1 MVATPRSL
9 ALDIWM
15 NGLYVGVWER
25 SKGAADRLTYDTGW
39 IQSKTGRPLS
49 LSLPFGHAR
58 GHGDDM
64 QTLRGDKVAAYFEN
78 LIPDNE
84 RILQR
89 LRDRYGARSTAPF
102 DLLATIGRDCV
113 GAIQLLPAGADP
125 GDIRRIETTSLNEA
139 GVANVLR
146 NTTVSRLPGDMP
158 DNDAFRLSI
167 AGAQEK
173 TALLRHRG
181 RWCIPHGATP
191 STHIFKLPLGLV
203 GNVQADMRMS
213 VELEWLCMELVRE
226 YGLPVAHVEI
236 GRFEDQKAL
245 IVERFDRARA
255 RDGHYWLRIP
265 QEDFCQVTG
274 LPPNR
279 KHESDGGP
287 GIRRIMD
294 ILRGSESADTD
305 RDNFF
310 RTQLLFWI
318 MGATDGHA
326 KNFSLTL
333 LPGGRYRRTPLYDI
347 LSTWPIQGR
356 GANRMDPRKAR
367 LAMAVEGNNRHYP
380 IHDIHRW
387 HWVAMAESLGLGD
400 RVAAM
405 IEALIEQTPRTLDA
419 VSKRLP
425 EDFPAGL
432 FDSVADGITAAVKR
446 LAREPDHR
454 SIEPTRKR

>member
-1 MVATPRSL
+1 MASRL

-15 NGLYVGVWER
+15 NGRFVGTWER
-25 SKGAADRLTYDTGW
+25 PRTAADRLTYDADW
-39 IQSKTGRPLS
+39 IQSAEGRPLS
-49 LSLPFGHAR
+49 LSLPFGPAS
-58 GHGDDM
+58 GGK
-64 QTLRGDKVAAYFEN
+64 QSLRGDRVAAYFEN

-102 DLLATIGRDCV
+102 DLLAAIGRDCV
-113 GAIQLLPAGADP
+113 GAVQLLPAGTEP
-125 GDIRRIETTSLNEA
+125 GDIRHIEATLLDEA

-146 NTTVSRLPGDMP
+146 HATMLRQPGEPP
-158 DNDAFRLSI
+158 DDDAFRLSI

-181 RWCIPHGATP
+181 RWCIPHGTTP

-226 YGLPVAHVEI
+226 YGLSTAHVEI

-245 IVERFDRARA
+245 IVERFDRVRA
-255 RDGHYWLRIP
+255 RDGNHWLRIP

-279 KHESDGGP
+279 KYESDGGP

-294 ILRGSESADTD
+294 ILRGSENADAD
-305 RDNFF
+305 RENFF

-318 MGATDGHA
+318 MAATDGHA

-333 LPGGRYRRTPLYDI
+333 LAGGRYRRTPLYDI

-356 GANRMDPRKAR
+356 GANRMEPRKAR
-367 LAMAVEGNNRHYP
+367 LAMAVEGGNRHYL

-387 HWVAMAESLGLGD
+387 HWVGMAERLGLAD
-400 RVAAM
+400 RAVALV
-405 IEALIEQTPRTLDA
+405 EDLIERTPRVLDA
-419 VSKRLP
+419 VAKRLP
-425 EDFPAGL
+425 EDFPAAL
-432 FDSVADGITAAVKR
+432 FDSVANGMTAAVKR

-454 SIEPTRKR
+454 SAAARGKP

>member
-1 MVATPRSL
+1 MVATPRSP
-9 ALDIWM
+9 ALGIWM
-15 NGLYVGVWER
+15 NGLYVGTWER
-25 SKGAADRLTYDTGW
+25 PKGTADRLTYDVRW
-39 IQSKTGRPLS
+39 IQSDTGRPLS
-49 LSLPFGHAR
+49 LSLPFGHAHR
-58 GHGDDM
+58 GDGA

-89 LRDRYGARSTAPF
+89 LRDRYGARSTTPF
-102 DLLATIGRDCV
+102 DLLAAIGRDCV
-113 GAIQLLPAGADP
+113 GAIQLLPAGTEP
-125 GDIRRIETTSLNEA
+125 GDIRHIEATSLNEA

-146 NTTVSRLPGDMP
+146 NTTLSRHLGEAP
-158 DNDAFRLSI
+158 DDDAFRLSI

-245 IVERFDRARA
+245 IVERFDRVRA

-279 KHESDGGP
+279 KYESDGGP

-294 ILRGSESADTD
+294 ILRGSENADAD
-305 RDNFF
+305 RENFF

-326 KNFSLTL
+326 KNFSLAL

-347 LSTWPIQGR
+347 LSTSPIHGR
-356 GANRMDPRKAR
+356 GAKRMDPHKAR
-367 LAMAVEGNNRHYP
+367 LAMAVESGNRHYL

-387 HWVAMAESLGLGD
+387 HWVGMAESLGLAD
-400 RVAAM
+400 RVAAV
-405 IEALIEQTPRTLDA
+405 IEDLIERTPRALDA
-419 VSKRLP
+419 LAKRLP
-425 EDFPAGL
+425 EDFPTEL
-432 FDSVADGITAAVKR
+432 FDTVANGMTAAVKR
-446 LAREPDHR
+446 LAREPDRR
-454 SIEPTRKR
+454 SVASVRKR

>member
-1 MVATPRSL
+1 MVATTRSL
-9 ALDIWM
+9 ALDLWM
-15 NGLYVGVWER
+15 NGLYVGTWER
-25 SKGAADRLTYDTGW
+25 PKGAADRLTYDTGW
-39 IQSKTGRPLS
+39 IRSAEGRPLS
-49 LSLPFGHAR
+49 LSLPFGQ
-58 GHGDDM
+58 GDGV
-64 QTLRGDKVAAYFEN
+64 QPLRGDKVAAYFEN

-102 DLLATIGRDCV
+102 DLLAAIGRDCV
-113 GAIQLLPAGADP
+113 GAVQLLPAGTEP
-125 GDIRRIETTSLNEA
+125 GDIRRIEATSLNEA

-146 NTTVSRLPGDMP
+146 NTTMTRQLGETPAD
-158 DNDAFRLSI
+158 DAFRLSI

-203 GNVQADMRMS
+203 GNVQADMHMS
-213 VELEWLCMELVRE
+213 VELEWLCMELMRE

-245 IVERFDRARA
+245 VVERFDRVRA
-255 RDGHYWLRIP
+255 RDGNHWLRIP

-279 KHESDGGP
+279 KYESGGGP
-287 GIRRIMD
+287 GIRRIME
-294 ILRGSESADTD
+294 ILRGSEKADTD
-305 RDNFF
+305 RDDFF
-310 RTQLLFWI
+310 KTQLLFWI

-367 LAMAVEGNNRHYP
+367 LAMALEGSNRHHL

-400 RVAAM
+400 RISAI
-405 IEALIEQTPRTLDA
+405 IEGLIERTPRALDA
-419 VSKRLP
+419 LAKRLP
-425 EDFPAGL
+425 EDFPAAL
-432 FDSVADGITAAVKR
+432 FDSVATGVTAAVKR
-446 LAREPDHR
+446 LTSEPNRR
-454 SIEPTRKR
+454 STASPGKR

>member
-1 MVATPRSL
+1 
-9 ALDIWM
+9 M

-25 SKGAADRLTYDTGW
+25 PKGAADRLTYDTGW
-39 IQSKTGRPLS
+39 IQSATGRPLS

-58 GHGDDM
+58 GRGDDM
-64 QTLRGDKVAAYFEN
+64 QTLHGDKVAAYFEN

-102 DLLATIGRDCV
+102 DLLAAIGRDCV
-113 GAIQLLPAGADP
+113 GAIQLLPAGTDP
-125 GDIRRIETTSLNEA
+125 GDIRRIEATSLNET

-146 NTTVSRLPGDMP
+146 NTTLSRHPGEALD
-158 DNDAFRLSI
+158 DDAFRLSI

-226 YGLPVAHVEI
+226 YDLPVAHVEI

-245 IVERFDRARA
+245 IVERFDRTRA
-255 RDGHYWLRIP
+255 RDGKYWLRIP

-279 KHESDGGP
+279 KYESDGGP
-287 GIRRIMD
+287 GIRRIME
-294 ILRGSESADTD
+294 ILRGSENADTD
-305 RDNFF
+305 RENFF
-310 RTQLLFWI
+310 KTQLLFWI

-326 KNFSLTL
+326 KNFSLVL

-367 LAMAVEGNNRHYP
+367 LAMAVEGGNRHYL

-387 HWVAMAESLGLGD
+387 HWIGMAESLGLGD
-400 RVAAM
+400 RAAAM
-405 IEALIEQTPRTLDA
+405 IEDLIERTPRALDA
-419 VSKRLP
+419 LTKRLP
-425 EDFPAGL
+425 EDFPAAL
-432 FDSVADGITAAVKR
+432 FDNVANGMTAAIKQLAKEPDRRSVASVK
-446 LAREPDHR
+446 
-454 SIEPTRKR
+454 KR

>member
-1 MVATPRSL
+1 MVTTTRPL

-15 NGLYVGVWER
+15 NGEYVGVWER
-25 SKGAADRLTYDTGW
+25 PRGAADRLTYDTGW
-39 IQSKTGRPLS
+39 MQSSAGRPLS
-49 LSLPFGHAR
+49 LSLPFGHVH
-58 GHGDDM
+58 GHDV
-64 QTLRGDKVAAYFEN
+64 QAVRGDKVAAYFEN

-89 LRDRYGARSTAPF
+89 LRDRYSARSTAPF
-102 DLLATIGRDCV
+102 DLLAAIGRDCV
-113 GAIQLLPAGADP
+113 GAVQLLPAGAEP
-125 GDIRRIETTSLNEA
+125 GDIRRIDATSLSEA
-139 GVANVLR
+139 AVADILR
-146 NTTVSRLPGDMP
+146 NTTVSRYPGEVP
-158 DNDAFRLSI
+158 DDDAFRLSI

-181 RWCIPHGATP
+181 RWCVPHGATP

-245 IVERFDRARA
+245 VVERFDRTPA
-255 RDGHYWLRIP
+255 RDGKYWLRIP

-279 KHESDGGP
+279 KYESDGGP

-294 ILRGSESADTD
+294 ILRGSEDADTD
-305 RDNFF
+305 RENFF

-326 KNFSLTL
+326 KNYSLTL
-333 LPGGRYRRTPLYDI
+333 LPGGRYRRTPLYDV

-367 LAMAVEGNNRHYP
+367 LAMAVEGDNRHCR

-387 HWVAMAESLGLGD
+387 HWVGMAQSLGLAD
-400 RVAAM
+400 RATAM
-405 IEALIEQTPRTLDA
+405 IEELIERTPRALEA
-419 VSKRLP
+419 LARRLP
-425 EDFPAGL
+425 EEFPHTL
-432 FDSVADGITAAVKR
+432 FDSVANGMMAAVKK
-446 LAREPDHR
+446 LTREPDFR
-454 SIEPTRKR
+454 SAAAIGKH

>member
-1 MVATPRSL
+1 MVAGSR
-9 ALDIWM
+9 AQVLDLWM
-15 NGLYVGVWER
+15 NGIYVGTWER
-25 SKGAADRLTYDTGW
+25 PRGAAHRLTYAPGW
-39 IQSKTGRPLS
+39 IRSKAGRPLS
-49 LSLPFGHAR
+49 LSLPFGHAD
-58 GHGDDM
+58 GHGGM
-64 QTLRGDKVAAYFEN
+64 TLRGDKVAAYFEN

-89 LRDRYGARSTAPF
+89 LRDRHGVRSTAAF
-102 DLLATIGRDCV
+102 DLLAALGRDCA
-113 GAIQLLPAGADP
+113 GAIQLLPAGTDP
-125 GDIRRIETTSLNEA
+125 GDIHHIEATSLDEA
-139 GVANVLR
+139 GVAAVLR
-146 NTTVSRLPGDMP
+146 NTTVARPLGKTP
-158 DNDAFRLSI
+158 DDDAFRLSI

-213 VELEWLCMELVRE
+213 VELEWLCMELARE
-226 YGLPVAHVEI
+226 YGLPTAHVEI

-245 IVERFDRARA
+245 IVERFDRVRA

-265 QEDFCQVTG
+265 QEDFCQAAG
-274 LPPNR
+274 LPPSR
-279 KHESDGGP
+279 KYESDGGP

-294 ILRGSESADTD
+294 ILRGSEHATTD
-305 RDNFF
+305 RENFF
-310 RTQLLFWI
+310 LAQLLFWI

-333 LPGGRYRRTPLYDI
+333 LPGGRYRSTPFYDI

-367 LAMAVEGNNRHYP
+367 LAMAVEGANRHYL

-387 HWVAMAESLGLGD
+387 HWVGMAESLGLAGH
-400 RVAAM
+400 AEAM
-405 IEALIEQTPRTLDA
+405 IEDLIERIPHALEA
-419 VSKRLP
+419 LAKRLP
-425 EDFPAGL
+425 EGFPAEL
-432 FDSVADGITAAVKR
+432 FERVANGMTTAARQLAQEPNRRPVK
-446 LAREPDHR
+446 
-454 SIEPTRKR
+454 SG

>member
-1 MVATPRSL
+1 MARVL

-15 NGLYVGVWER
+15 NGLFVGTWER
-25 SKGAADRLTYDTGW
+25 PKGAADRLTYDTDW
-39 IQSKTGRPLS
+39 IQSAAGRPLS
-49 LSLPFGHAR
+49 LSLPFDRAR
-58 GHGDDM
+58 GHRDEK

-89 LRDRYGARSTAPF
+89 LRDRYGARSTASF
-102 DLLATIGRDCV
+102 DLLAAVGRDCA
-113 GAIQLLPAGADP
+113 GAIQLLPAGTEP
-125 GDIRRIETTSLNEA
+125 GDIRRIEATSLNEA

-146 NTTVSRLPGDMP
+146 NTTLPRHPGETPAD
-158 DNDAFRLSI
+158 DAFRLSI

-226 YGLPVAHVEI
+226 YGLPVAPVEI

-245 IVERFDRARA
+245 IVERFDRTRA
-255 RDGHYWLRIP
+255 RDGNYWLRIP

-279 KHESDGGP
+279 KYESDGGP
-287 GIRRIMD
+287 GIRQIMD
-294 ILRGSESADTD
+294 ILRGSENAATD
-305 RDNFF
+305 REDFF
-310 RTQLLFWI
+310 KTHLLFWI

-333 LPGGRYRRTPLYDI
+333 LAGGRYRRTPLYDI

-367 LAMAVEGNNRHYP
+367 LAMAVDGSNRHDL
-380 IHDIHRW
+380 IRDIHRW
-387 HWVAMAESLGLGD
+387 HWVGMAESVGLGE
-400 RVAAM
+400 RATAM
-405 IEALIEQTPRTLDA
+405 IEDLVERTPRALDA
-419 VSKRLP
+419 LAKRLP
-425 EDFPAGL
+425 EDFPAAL
-432 FDSVADGITAAVKR
+432 FDSVANGMTAAAKQ
-446 LAREPDHR
+446 LAREPDRR
-454 SIEPTRKR
+454 SVASVKKR